1 MHCCCRSKDCSDIR
15 WIHHVFQNG
24 NPVLSLAKFPEIF
37 QWSAFQCTKH
47 SSRQLKSCQ
56 LRKDSKLCCKNRS
69 ACILKSCKN
78 FLRLFIFFHLLL
90 FNQNRY
96 WNISGIQRPSNHF
109 RTFCNKK
116 SIFRTVFIQKLCFR
130 ITCVDVQF
138 RCVKVVDFYNI

>member
-1 MHCCCRSKDCSDIR
+1 MHCRCRSKDCSDIR

-78 FLRLFIFFHLLL
+78 FLRLFIFFHLFL

-96 WNISGIQRPSNHF
+96 WIYPASNARPITFGLSAIKSPSSGQSLF
-109 RTFCNKK
+109 RSCA
-116 SIFRTVFIQKLCFR
+116 SV
-130 ITCVDVQF
+130 
-138 RCVKVVDFYNI
+138 